1 MNEWLDDLADALGEP
16 RISGDELGA
25 VLKLAR
31 DVAHRV
37 ERKFAPVSTF
47 LLGVAV
53 GQRTAA
59 GTPRDEAF
67 TAAAGTVRALLPNDI
82 GSPSPEENSG

>member
-1 MNEWLDDLADALGEP
+1 MNEWLDQVADALGVE
-16 RISGDELGA
+16 RISGEELGA

-31 DVAHRV
+31 DVAHGV

-59 GTPRDEAF
+59 GPTRGEAF
-67 TAAAGTVRALLPNDI
+67 AEATKRVREVLSEGEAPPREQ
-82 GSPSPEENSG
+82 G

>member
-1 MNEWLDDLADALGEP
+1 MNEWLDQLADALEEP

-31 DVAHRV
+31 DVAHGV

-53 GQRTAA
+53 GQRTAT
-59 GTPRDEAF
+59 GTPRAEAF
-67 TAAAGTVRALLPNDI
+67 AEAVRGARDVLPRDLA
-82 GSPSPEENSG
+82 PSPRDRPDD

>member
-1 MNEWLDDLADALGEP
+1 MNEWLDELADALEEP
-16 RISGDELGA
+16 RISGEELGA

-37 ERKFAPVSTF
+37 ERRFAPVSTF

-59 GTPRDEAF
+59 GRSRQVAFEEAL
-67 TAAAGTVRALLPNDI
+67 GTVRALVPA
-82 GSPSPEENSG
+82 SPDDG